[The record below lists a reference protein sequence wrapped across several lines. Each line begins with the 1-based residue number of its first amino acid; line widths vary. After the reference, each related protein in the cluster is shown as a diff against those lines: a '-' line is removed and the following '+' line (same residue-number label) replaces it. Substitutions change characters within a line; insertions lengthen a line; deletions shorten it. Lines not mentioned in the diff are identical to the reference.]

1 MGKKLRLFLG
11 EYITAMVAYWICTGF
26 IIAKLTDYFQLPL
39 GLSNILTSLS
49 SMFLVLQPLGGIF
62 YSKIQR
68 KRGYLLSMNL
78 IWRICLCFVFFSV
91 FLAPSIGTLVF
102 CVCLLSMQFFQQI
115 ISPAYEDWH
124 VQAAEAAH
132 YSKFYSVRE
141 VVFMILYTVMAA
153 VVQIAISIS
162 EKQGQLRNGFIA
174 AGVLETLL
182 LCLCVIKKQ

>member
-78 IWRICLCFVFFSV
+78 IWRICLCFVFS
-91 FLAPSIGTLVF
+91 
-102 CVCLLSMQFFQQI
+102 
-115 ISPAYEDWH
+115 
-124 VQAAEAAH
+124 
-132 YSKFYSVRE
+132 
-141 VVFMILYTVMAA
+141 
-153 VVQIAISIS
+153 
-162 EKQGQLRNGFIA
+162 
-174 AGVLETLL
+174 
-182 LCLCVIKKQ
+182 